1 MVDLLMR
8 TNPYAAISYLMWGIP
23 SIGTWLA
30 GIPVWVCQV
39 LFYLMLT
46 TLSLFL
52 SYRRLKNVRN
62 WI

>member
-8 TNPYAAISYLMWGIP
+8 TNPYAAISYLLLSP
-23 SIGTWLA
+23 PQVGTWLV

-39 LFYLMLT
+39 LFYMLLT
-46 TLSLFL
+46 ALSLFL